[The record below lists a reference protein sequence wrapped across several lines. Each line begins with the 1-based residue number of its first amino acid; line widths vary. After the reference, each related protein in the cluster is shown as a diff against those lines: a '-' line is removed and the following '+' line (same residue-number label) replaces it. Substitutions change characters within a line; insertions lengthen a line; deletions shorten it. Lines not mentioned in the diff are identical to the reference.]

1 MDDRVYVEVVAC
13 SRCVRHSKLNCS
25 FIQLVPTAYEH
36 DGLFSYEEI
45 CSFFCLFICF
55 LLSRVLSGL
64 VFSSRSGFCRSFSL
78 YFNHSVQIF
87 ELNSKRKV
95 ICTKKYVCI
104 IHRGDLA
111 RSRVCMGKFKSS
123 DPPTYSKSMKNEWGG
138 HFSTVEVYPFVKGIS
153 GLLSENWDLSEDT
166 LEYCLKLKSRK
177 LSSVGDYTLG

>member
-78 YFNHSVQIF
+78 YFNHSVEIF

-95 ICTKKYVCI
+95 ICMYKKVCLYYSSWRFSSKQSVHGQVQKFWSSYLFQVDEKWMRWSLQ
-104 IHRGDLA
+104 HRWSLPLCKRNIRIAFWKLGFIW
-111 RSRVCMGKFKSS
+111 RHV
-123 DPPTYSKSMKNEWGG
+123 
-138 HFSTVEVYPFVKGIS
+138 GI
-153 GLLSENWDLSEDT
+153 LFET
-166 LEYCLKLKSRK
+166 QI
-177 LSSVGDYTLG
+177 